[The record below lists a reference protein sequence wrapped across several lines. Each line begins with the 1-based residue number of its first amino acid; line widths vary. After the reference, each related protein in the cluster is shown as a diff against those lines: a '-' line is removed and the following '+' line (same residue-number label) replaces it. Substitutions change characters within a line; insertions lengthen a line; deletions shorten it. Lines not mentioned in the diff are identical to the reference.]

1 MEHKP
6 EEAIPVPTP
15 VEKTPIV
22 EEPVSPQIEEEKVP
36 PKNNISR
43 SKTLAP
49 EILKPQPKE
58 IKRDNYTY
66 IPSPDSVL
74 QNL

>member
-22 EEPVSPQIEEEKVP
+22 EEPVSPQIEEEKFLL
-36 PKNNISR
+36 
-43 SKTLAP
+43 KTIYP
-49 EILKPQPKE
+49 EAKPLLPRILKPQPKE